1 MTPDTVLKSKTHHS
15 IWLGV
20 TICSLIVAV
29 CLLIWSLYNYRP
41 APTIYGPRAIY
52 SVMVLSIILAV
63 LGRYLL
69 LRIIKREAGVTPILY
84 HQLPYAW
91 QMLFLFDITAPI
103 YLAAGV
109 LVGVSA
115 GVLTA
120 LITQTALQ
128 LYTFKYRFVSLME
141 ASYRI
146 ASTAV
151 VVLIADALFTL
162 IAGTQQQLAANGY
175 TQLSESRELLGCI
188 VAAVVMMLCLA
199 LVSFPALIPS
209 RSLWGDLFSLSR
221 AFLTTIITRWKLYL
235 RSPVLLFQVLVLSVG
250 PLLPV
255 VDIFDNVVA
264 EVAWLFFLI
273 PLFAIYYLAL
283 ASTRLSIR
291 TDTLQETLTDLSSA
305 RRRQNEL
312 RDYAT
317 LITRVQEEER
327 RRLARELHD
336 DTAQALIALALGLD
350 GLGRAIG
357 QLDLPEKDRQ
367 WFASL
372 QNLAAH
378 TLEGVRRA
386 CRDLR
391 PSILDD
397 LGLRAALEWLSDSS
411 SSRGVPC
418 TFTCRGTAVPTTA
431 EDEIAIFRIVQEA
444 LSNIWRHSRATQA
457 AVEVTYLPERL
468 QIAIHDNGKG
478 FVLQNTPDTLH
489 NLQSGLGLLGM
500 RERAALI
507 GATLTISSSIGN
519 GCHVELI
526 LPLAPTHF
534 SEESA
539 ATSPLFH
546 EIRQKY

>member
-1 MTPDTVLKSKTHHS
+1 
-15 IWLGV
+15 
-20 TICSLIVAV
+20 
-29 CLLIWSLYNYRP
+29 
-41 APTIYGPRAIY
+41 
-52 SVMVLSIILAV
+52 MVLSIMLAL

-69 LRIIKREAGVTPILY
+69 LRIIKRESGIAHIQY
-84 HQLPYAW
+84 HLLPYTW
-91 QMLFLFDITAPI
+91 QTLFLFDITAPI

-120 LITQTALQ
+120 LFTQTALQ
-128 LYTFKYRFVSLME
+128 LYTFKCRFVSLVE
-141 ASYRI
+141 ACYRI

-162 IAGTQQQLAANGY
+162 IASAQHQAANGY
-175 TQLSESRELLGCI
+175 TQLSESKELLGCI
-188 VAAVVMMLCLA
+188 IAVVVMMLLLTLA
-199 LVSFPALIPS
+199 SLPTLIPS
-209 RSLWGDLFSLSR
+209 QSAWGDPSTQAETTR
-221 AFLTTIITRWKLYL
+221 AAIMTRWRGYL
-235 RSPVLLFQVLVLSVG
+235 RSPVLLFQALVLSVG

-283 ASTRLSIR
+283 VSTRLSIR

-305 RRRQNEL
+305 RRRQDEL
-312 RDYAT
+312 RGYAT

-327 RRLARELHD
+327 RRLSRELHD
-336 DTAQALIALALGLD
+336 DTAQALIALAMGLD
-350 GLGRAIG
+350 GLGRALG
-357 QLDLPEKDRQ
+357 QRDLSEKDKE

-391 PSILDD
+391 PSVLDD
-397 LGLRAALEWLSDSS
+397 LGLHAALEWLSDSS

-418 TFTCRGTAVPTTA
+418 TFTCRGTGVPTTS
-431 EDEIAIFRIVQEA
+431 ENEIAIFRIAQEA

-457 AVEVTYLPERL
+457 EIAVAYLPDRL
-468 QIAIHDNGKG
+468 HVAIKDNGKG
-478 FVLQNTPDTLH
+478 FVLQETLATVH
-489 NLQSGLGLLGM
+489 DSQRGLGLTGM

-507 GATLTISSSIGN
+507 GATLTIRSSIGN
-519 GCHVELI
+519 GCRIELI
-526 LPLAPTHF
+526 LPLA
-534 SEESA
+534 
-539 ATSPLFH
+539 SPYPSDH
-546 EIRQKY
+546 VSH